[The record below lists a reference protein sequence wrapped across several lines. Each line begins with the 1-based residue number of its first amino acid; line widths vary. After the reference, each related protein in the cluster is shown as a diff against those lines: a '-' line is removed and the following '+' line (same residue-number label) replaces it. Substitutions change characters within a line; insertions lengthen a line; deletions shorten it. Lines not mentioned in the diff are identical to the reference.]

1 MSLKVELERA
11 AKSVLAQGQG
21 VWRIEILFP
30 ENATD
35 LLLSATQGD
44 ELAARMLSMLF
55 QAINEWQKRSR
66 LPCASCAIT
75 SSVTKTTRPPPL
87 FFSLPPSTI
96 PGDRSSAPYAMPAP
110 SKPDRT
116 RRAKAQ
122 GKHDPRSAGPASPQ
136 SVPGRA

>member
-55 QAINEWQKRSR
+55 QAI
-66 LPCASCAIT
+66 I
-75 SSVTKTTRPPPL
+75 
-87 FFSLPPSTI
+87 
-96 PGDRSSAPYAMPAP
+96 
-110 SKPDRT
+110 
-116 RRAKAQ
+116 
-122 GKHDPRSAGPASPQ
+122 
-136 SVPGRA
+136 